1 MKLLHKLHQHGARG
15 NTLSWI
21 KAFLTGRS
29 QTVVL
34 EGESSSEIPV
44 NSGVP
49 QGSVI
54 GPLLFLLHIND
65 LPENIH
71 SQVRLFA
78 DDTAI
83 YITVNNHSDS
93 DILQQDLDTLQTWE
107 CLWDMD
113 FNPSKCQVLHIS
125 KSRHPAQHI
134 YMLHGQALEA
144 MDHAKYLG
152 VNISKD
158 LSWNTHINR
167 ISTNANRTL
176 GFLKRNIKT
185 KNTTI
190 RTAAY
195 QTLVRPQ
202 IEYTSTVWSPFTQTY
217 INKIEMV
224 QRRAVRWVN
233 SNTYASVSSMLDSL
247 GWRSLEDRRADARP
261 ILFYKIVYNLVAV
274 PLPQYINHPVR
285 MTRHMH
291 PLQLQPVTTNI
302 RSFRWPLFSWFD
314 FPHHIPVL
322 SDLDSFRS
330 AVRTVSHFMP

>member
-1 MKLLHKLHQHGARG
+1 ML
-15 NTLSWI
+15 
-21 KAFLTGRS
+21 
-29 QTVVL
+29 
-34 EGESSSEIPV
+34 
-44 NSGVP
+44 
-49 QGSVI
+49 
-54 GPLLFLLHIND
+54 GPLLFLLYIND

-83 YITVNNHSDS
+83 YITINNHSDS
-93 DILQQDLDTLQTWE
+93 DTLQKTLTPYKHGNACGTWI
-107 CLWDMD
+107 LIQL
-113 FNPSKCQVLHIS
+113 SVKCY
-125 KSRHPAQHI
+125 KFPNPAQHI

-152 VNISKD
+152 VDISKD
-158 LSWNTHINR
+158 LSWNTHVNR

-185 KNTTI
+185 KNTAI

-202 IEYTSTVWSPFTQTY
+202 VKYASIVWSPFTQTY

-224 QRRAVRWVN
+224 KRRAVRWVS
-233 SNTYASVSSMLDSL
+233 SNYYTYASVRSMTDSL
-247 GWRSLEDRRADARP
+247 EWRSLEDRTADARL

-274 PLPQYINHPVR
+274 PLPQYINHPVK

-291 PLQLQPVTTNI
+291 PLHFIQIPATASYYKY
-302 RSFRWPLFSWFD
+302 SFFSLAIVQWN
-314 FPHHIPVL
+314 
-322 SDLDSFRS
+322 
-330 AVRTVSHFMP
+330 